1 MFYIWQDEIEDLQS
15 YISMAHNMIE
25 RERSLGHDVSNLI
38 EDIKQWKREI
48 VVIQEHNKPIF
59 F

>member
-15 YISMAHNMIE
+15 YISMAQNMIE

-48 VVIQEHNKPIF
+48 VVIQEHNKPMF